1 MRRQRGEEAK
11 RGGARGRTFQKR
23 KRGEEARRGGEAR
36 GRGARSEERGPR
48 AEGWGAR
55 SEGRG
60 ARSKGR
66 GRGARSKERGARGE
80 EQGGGGA
87 DQSAHL
93 DPNERDIRMLDGEGE
108 QLSCIAIPY
117 PQNSGRIAQ
126 IEQRSDQSHAT
137 CAERHRRV
145 WRTVPNL
152 PCKGCNIVRSVA
164 EGSVGSIVLG
174 VHRSG
179 SPTVQV
185 TSSHFG

>member
-80 EQGGGGA
+80 EQGGGGRIKVLTSTPMNTTSGCWMA
-87 DQSAHL
+87 RVNSSRASPYPIHRTLVASLKSSSDPINPTPPARNGTDGYGEPSPTFPAKGATLFGRSPRARSVQSCWV
-93 DPNERDIRMLDGEGE
+93 
-108 QLSCIAIPY
+108 CIA
-117 PQNSGRIAQ
+117 QAHR
-126 IEQRSDQSHAT
+126 QS
-137 CAERHRRV
+137 R
-145 WRTVPNL
+145 
-152 PCKGCNIVRSVA
+152 
-164 EGSVGSIVLG
+164 
-174 VHRSG
+174 
-179 SPTVQV
+179 
-185 TSSHFG
+185 